1 MLDRSKIEI
10 LQRIYV
16 GFCLVGSLTSLIAL
30 AFGWV
35 TASYWAFIAVLL
47 SFISLSA
54 LALVGIL
61 AGIVILSIRDAVRF
75 VLYGKYK

>member
-16 GFCLVGSLTSLIAL
+16 GFCLVGSLIALIAL

-35 TASYWAFIAVLL
+35 TASYWAFIVVLL
-47 SFISLSA
+47 SFAGLSA

-61 AGIVILSIRDAVRF
+61 AGIVILFIRDAVRF
-75 VLYGKYK
+75 VLYGKY